1 MGIFFLPILS
11 TQSFMPRKQS
21 VLIKKEEDL
30 SIREILGLSQQ
41 DVASFCGI
49 SKSLMAMIEINE
61 RSFPMGKGK
70 TDLELVQAYIEAE
83 KDPVDLS
90 AYEKPEEWEMKV
102 WTKRLAEIKM
112 EKFRKQNELKKMEFK
127 LKAARKLL
135 QVCLKLRQNHPEK
148 VDQKTALINLWEFSA
163 IERIKE
169 NNESEQAWLKLR
181 LKQLDENQELVEEAL
196 KKWEKGEPPENH
208 NQ

>member
-1 MGIFFLPILS
+1 MS
-11 TQSFMPRKQS
+11 RKQS
-21 VLIKKEEDL
+21 VLFKKEEDL

-70 TDLELVQAYIEAE
+70 SDLELVQAYIEAE

-112 EKFRKQNELKKMEFK
+112 EKFRKKNELKKMEFK
-127 LKAARKLL
+127 LKSARKLL

-148 VDQKTALINLWEFSA
+148 VKQRTALINLWEFSA
-163 IERIKE
+163 VERIKE

-181 LKQLDENQELVEEAL
+181 LKQLDENHELVEEAL
-196 KKWEKGEPPENH
+196 QKWEQNEP
-208 NQ
+208 Q